1 MTPDD
6 RHQIAALAD
15 PNLGQYFLVSPQK
28 LAKVVSAAG
37 IRPTDDVIEVGAGV
51 GTVARVL
58 PESRSLTLV
67 EFDGR
72 LLGLLRQNAPHAH
85 VIHGDALEI
94 IRTIAFDVLI
104 GNLPHG
110 VTESL
115 LAMLPGLSFRTAVL
129 SVAESADLGQ
139 LGANLAWSDVAT
151 VTGDDFLPPQPGIS
165 RIVRVAPARN

>member
-1 MTPDD
+1 MIVE
-6 RHQIAALAD
+6 IADLAD
-15 PNLGQYFLVSPQK
+15 PNLGQYFLVSPEK

-37 IRPTDDVIEVGAGV
+37 INPTDDVVELGAGV
-51 GTVARVL
+51 GTVARVF

-72 LLGLLRQNAPHAH
+72 LLDLLRQNVPHAH

-94 IRTIAFDVLI
+94 ISTIAFDVLI

-115 LAMLPGLSFRTAVL
+115 LTMLSDLSFRTAVL

-139 LGANLAWSDVAT
+139 LGADLAWSDVET
-151 VTGDDFLPPQPGIS
+151 VTGDDFLPPQPGVS
-165 RIVRVAPARN
+165 RIVRVARARS